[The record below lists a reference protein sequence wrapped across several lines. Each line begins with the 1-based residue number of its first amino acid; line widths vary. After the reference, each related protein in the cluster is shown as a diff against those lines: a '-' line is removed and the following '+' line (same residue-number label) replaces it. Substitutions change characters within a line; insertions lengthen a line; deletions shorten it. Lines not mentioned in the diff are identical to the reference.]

1 MGVYQEMSMQLE
13 LAAYEKSVDETA
25 RIMKTLISNCDS
37 ISDFTKSKLFS
48 HLSFKQYGKDFY
60 EELRSDLVKRFCD
73 EETFGYM
80 SGNIYWETLKDKSHK
95 K

>member
-1 MGVYQEMSMQLE
+1 ME
-13 LAAYEKSVDETA
+13 A
-25 RIMKTLISNCDS
+25 LIDNCAS
-37 ISDFTKSKLFS
+37 ISDFTKSNLFS

-60 EELRSDLVKRFCD
+60 EDLRSNLVKRFCD

-95 K
+95 E